1 VRSRPSRLP
10 RPLGVV
16 ARLLT
21 VVLGL
26 LVATALPAAAHTEL
40 TGTTPADGAVAAT
53 DAVVLTFTEPVT
65 PVGTAISLR
74 DAQGTDRT
82 GPVTVDGPEVHVA
95 VLPGGSG
102 THVLDWRV
110 VASDG
115 HPLTGTLA
123 FSAAGGETAAAPA
136 GGLAGLGAAGHASH
150 ATTPTAPDTA
160 PALDTALAVPDT
172 APAAT
177 GRPRTLAVWRTVG
190 VAGSILA
197 LLVLAGAALGEVG
210 RHRRGTDGAAR
221 TVALPAAVAA
231 LVATV
236 ATLPAEAALLAGTG
250 PSGGTS
256 PDALAV
262 LAATPAGTAAIA
274 RIVLLVAAV
283 ALLARSRRGGLALGT
298 LAALTLPLAGHA
310 RAAGGVVL
318 ASDAVHVLA
327 GAAWLGGLAVLAV
340 RLRRGTAR
348 PLALADAVARF
359 SRTAAVS
366 VGALVASGF
375 VLTVGITDLAALPGT
390 AHGRALLAKTALAGV
405 VLAVGAYN
413 HRRLVPRVTAALTA
427 PAAGA
432 SADVVPGIAAAR
444 RVASP
449 AATRDAV
456 ALLRRTVLLE
466 LGGLAGVVALTAVL
480 VDLSPGG

>member
-221 TVALPAAVAA
+221 TVALPAA
-231 LVATV
+231 V